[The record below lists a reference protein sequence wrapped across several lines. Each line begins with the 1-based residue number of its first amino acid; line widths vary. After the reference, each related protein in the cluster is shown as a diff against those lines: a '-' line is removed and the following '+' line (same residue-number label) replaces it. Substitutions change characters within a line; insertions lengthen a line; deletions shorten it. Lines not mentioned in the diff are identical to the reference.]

1 MYINYK
7 YKSISDLACVC
18 VRAGVCVCTC
28 IFSDIH
34 VDIDLEIDV
43 LNMHTH
49 GYALH
54 IWYIFFADIYI
65 CVCVRIYLSW
75 MSFACLGTPETV
87 PPEIVAITEPAWYIC
102 IHHLPRTARYCKVLS
117 WAKMFVTHQSWFV
130 DIGTSVRDACTLTNV

>member
-1 MYINYK
+1 M
-7 YKSISDLACVC
+7 CVC
-18 VRAGVCVCTC
+18 AGVCVCVHVHFFRYTC
-28 IFSDIH
+28 RHRLRDRCIEYAHARIC
-34 VDIDLEIDV
+34 I
-43 LNMHTH
+43 TH
-49 GYALH
+49 M
-54 IWYIFFADIYI
+54 IYIFLQIDIYI
-65 CVCVRIYLSW
+65 CVCVRVRICLSW